1 MLVIIKI
8 DFVLGLM
15 ILLTQPTIAIIS
27 RRIAKK
33 TGELKKE
40 ENATIEAF
48 QNNINET
55 LDLFSQIK
63 ASNKEE
69 NFFIQNFCLQIL
81 GKNVFSE

>member
-1 MLVIIKI
+1 
-8 DFVLGLM
+8 M

-27 RRIAKK
+27 RRIAKNRVN
-33 TGELKKE
+33 LKKE

-69 NFFIQNFCLQIL
+69 NFFDTSI
-81 GKNVFSE
+81 KKKS